1 MHTFGVKIPNSAQE
15 TKEFERDNGN
25 TIGWDAICK
34 EMKNIRPAFEVSDKD
49 ISEFPPGYQNMTC
62 HNIFDVN
69 MGEKFRRKA
78 RFVAYENKTKT
89 PSVMTYLL
97 VVSRD

>member
-1 MHTFGVKIPNSAQE
+1 
-15 TKEFERDNGN
+15 
-25 TIGWDAICK
+25 
-34 EMKNIRPAFEVSDKD
+34 MKNRRPDFEVREMD
-49 ISEFPPGYQNMTC
+49 ISELPPGYQKITC
-62 HNIFDVN
+62 YIIFDVN